1 MYDRKYFTMLLASF
15 LRVLLA
21 SAGTWF
27 VEKGVGTQGEWEFLV
42 AGIALFAI
50 NVISIAYAKY
60 QGRLHF
66 LAALNAPAGTSE
78 EKVTSN
84 PEQFVR

>member
-1 MYDRKYFTMLLASF
+1 MYNKKYFMMLLASF

-27 VEKGVGTQGEWEFLV
+27 VSKGVGTQGEWEFLV
-42 AGIALFAI
+42 AGIALFVVNAA
-50 NVISIAYAKY
+50 SILYAKY

-66 LAALNAPAGTSE
+66 LAALHAPAGTSE
-78 EKVTSN
+78 EAVTSD
-84 PEQFVR
+84 PQRFVP